1 MNTKEYIS
9 SGIIESYVLGIATG
23 EEAAIFECIMKNNA
37 EVKAAYLEAQRIMEE
52 LAAAQA
58 VAPPVDLKAKVWDKI
73 KQQTA
78 SEPLVSNINSSQQK
92 SVEVKQLLA
101 KASPGKWKKWAVA
114 ASVLF
119 VVGLASNIFW
129 WQQQIHTRSELN
141 LLAVQLSDQGSKLE
155 QVQKKWALASNSD
168 IQTIQLNGVEKHPG
182 SKAIVFW
189 DKSTKNVYLHSVN
202 LPQPPK
208 GMQYQLWAIEN
219 GKPVSAGMY
228 SPEKDTEIVLSTI
241 QSAQNFAITLEKA
254 GGVESPTLQNM
265 YVIGGV

>member
-37 EVKAAYLEAQRIMEE
+37 EVQAAYIEAQKIMED

-58 VAPPVDLKAKVWDKI
+58 VAPPVSLKENVWNKV
-73 KQQTA
+73 QQEA
-78 SEPLVSNINSSQQK
+78 VEPVILNVDPSEQR
-92 SVEVKQLLA
+92 SVEVKPLIV
-101 KASPGKWKKWAVA
+101 KSSRSKWKSWAVA

-129 WQQQIHTRSELN
+129 WQQQNHTRNQLN
-141 LLAVQLSDQGSKLE
+141 LLAIQLSDQGNKLE
-155 QVQKKWALASNSD
+155 QVQKKWALVSNSD
-168 IQTIQLNGVEKHPG
+168 VQTIQLNGVEKHPG
-182 SKAIVFW
+182 SKAVVFW
-189 DKSTKNVYLHSVN
+189 NKSTKNVYLHSVN

>member
-9 SGIIESYVLGIATG
+9 SGIIESYVLGIATR

-37 EVKAAYLEAQRIMEE
+37 EVKTAYLEAQKLMED

-58 VAPPVDLKAKVWDKI
+58 VAPPVGLKAKVWDKI
-73 KQQTA
+73 QNEA
-78 SEPLVSNINSSQQK
+78 VEPVVSNVGSSEHK
-92 SVEVKQLLA
+92 SVEVKQLIA
-101 KASPGKWKKWAVA
+101 KASSGKWKSWAVA

-129 WQQQIHTRSELN
+129 WQQQNHTRNELN

-254 GGVESPTLQNM
+254 GGVESPTLENM
-265 YVIGGV
+265 LVISGA